1 MCILLGCFHHWD
13 NSYPSTDIY
22 KSSQTRYKGLYQ
34 AELWKLQN
42 KYAQENCSR
51 NSVNLGHIAVL
62 PSALESN
69 VSSVVLG
76 GGWWD
81 TSTFSQ
87 PRIRDPMDHSNHP
100 AANGSCH
107 RTSWSFPSHQ
117 MQQVS
122 HHFALFTLQNTT
134 CYSCLSHS
142 QNESQEIQC
151 NVTAQ
156 LSRHCFIDTGVWRT
170 LAIKENTTLGYTC

>member
-1 MCILLGCFHHWD
+1 MRILLSCFHHWD
-13 NSYPSTDIY
+13 SYPSTDIY
-22 KSSQTRYKGLYQ
+22 KNSQTRYKGLYQ

-51 NSVNLGHIAVL
+51 NSINLGHIAVL

-76 GGWWD
+76 GR
-81 TSTFSQ
+81 THLSS
-87 PRIRDPMDHSNHP
+87 HSPEFGTPFLCSDHP

-107 RTSWSFPSHQ
+107 RTSWSFPKRQ
-117 MQQVS
+117 MQQAS
-122 HHFALFTLQNTT
+122 HHFALCTLQNTT

-142 QNESQEIQC
+142 QNGSQEIQC

-156 LSRHCFIDTGVWRT
+156 LSGHCFIDTGMWGA
-170 LAIKENTTLGYTC
+170 LAVKENATFGYTC